1 MVIKMKKNIIIV
13 LLFAFIQNMLN
24 NLGHPVTPSFVRY
37 LEIPEYMFGVFFAT
51 MSLGMML
58 AAPIW
63 GSLGDSGKNKNYIFI
78 GMIVYSIGQIGFG
91 FANNQYLMI
100 LFRFISGIG
109 IAAPMTL
116 FVALLIGHSGK
127 SRTKN
132 LAIFAALATLGTSL
146 GYQLGGILGDSVF
159 FNKLI
164 VTPSYQNVFLFQG
177 ISFIL
182 FGIMVLIFVK
192 DYNKDVSFSKKKNPF
207 ASLAKIK
214 TLDKKLIIFLISLT
228 MITIGSTNVSKYI
241 DVYFDDLNLTTT
253 ALGNFVLATGLVSVA
268 TSIFIVPFFSK
279 LRKQLV
285 FIILIQV
292 LSSVIIFYVF
302 RANNFILTVY
312 TVFMIYV
319 IFKAIYLPLEQ
330 NYISRQADDDSIGT
344 VMGIRQSFLSIGNV
358 IGPLFGGMLYGIK
371 PLVLF
376 DSSGIF
382 FLIGGFLL
390 LIVLIIQKRET
401 KLEN

>member
-1 MVIKMKKNIIIV
+1 
-13 LLFAFIQNMLN
+13 
-24 NLGHPVTPSFVRY
+24 
-37 LEIPEYMFGVFFAT
+37 
-51 MSLGMML
+51 
-58 AAPIW
+58 
-63 GSLGDSGKNKNYIFI
+63 
-78 GMIVYSIGQIGFG
+78 
-91 FANNQYLMI
+91 
-100 LFRFISGIG
+100 
-109 IAAPMTL
+109 
-116 FVALLIGHSGK
+116 
-127 SRTKN
+127 
-132 LAIFAALATLGTSL
+132 
-146 GYQLGGILGDSVF
+146 
-159 FNKLI
+159 
-164 VTPSYQNVFLFQG
+164 
-177 ISFIL
+177 
-182 FGIMVLIFVK
+182 IFVK